1 MKKLCY
7 QKLLFSFPV
16 FILLFLCLS
25 YSVNA
30 TEFPFSATYKGSNE
44 VPANASTATGTISG
58 TYNDSSNTISYTIT
72 FSGLGSNTSAAHFH
86 GPAIPGTN
94 AAVVY
99 AHAGFPIGVTS
110 GTLAVTTQ
118 VITDDQE
125 KDLLAGKWY
134 SNIHTDNFQGG
145 EIRALIFF
153 GAPFV
158 APTITCPND
167 TIVFNA
173 ANQCSQSV
181 SFAADTT
188 GSPAPE
194 ITYKIG
200 PTVITS
206 PFDFPAGT
214 STVTALALNGGGY
227 ATCTFNV
234 TVKDTQ
240 PPVITCPANISAF
253 NDPGVCGANVRF
265 TPTATDNC
273 PGILITSQPASGS
286 LFPVGTSTVTSTA
299 TDAAGNTA
307 SCSFTV
313 TVVDNEPPVISDL
326 AATPDKLWP
335 PDHKMK
341 EVTVNYTSKD
351 NCGIESCELSVSSN
365 EPTNGKGDG
374 NTSPDWQVVDEH
386 HVWLRA
392 ERSGNG
398 DGRIY
403 TITVTCTDQYGNSA
417 STSTTVK
424 VPHDM
429 SSVLRSGKMKINISP
444 NPSADNF
451 ILNIQ
456 TINGTEKINMKII
469 DQSGRIVESRN
480 NLTGNQLLRVGSN
493 LKSGIYFVELQ
504 QGNETQQLKLLK
516 LR

>member
-1 MKKLCY
+1 
-7 QKLLFSFPV
+7 
-16 FILLFLCLS
+16 
-25 YSVNA
+25 
-30 TEFPFSATYKGSNE
+30 
-44 VPANASTATGTISG
+44 
-58 TYNDSSNTISYTIT
+58 
-72 FSGLGSNTSAAHFH
+72 
-86 GPAIPGTN
+86 
-94 AAVVY
+94 
-99 AHAGFPIGVTS
+99 
-110 GTLAVTTQ
+110 
-118 VITDDQE
+118 
-125 KDLLAGKWY
+125 
-134 SNIHTDNFQGG
+134 
-145 EIRALIFF
+145 
-153 GAPFV
+153 
-158 APTITCPND
+158 
-167 TIVFNA
+167 
-173 ANQCSQSV
+173 
-181 SFAADTT
+181 
-188 GSPAPE
+188 
-194 ITYKIG
+194 
-200 PTVITS
+200 
-206 PFDFPAGT
+206 
-214 STVTALALNGGGY
+214 
-227 ATCTFNV
+227 
-234 TVKDTQ
+234 
-240 PPVITCPANISAF
+240 
-253 NDPGVCGANVRF
+253 
-265 TPTATDNC
+265 
-273 PGILITSQPASGS
+273 
-286 LFPVGTSTVTSTA
+286 
-299 TDAAGNTA
+299 GNTA

-374 NTSPDWQVVDEH
+374 NTSPDWRVVDEH
-386 HVWLRA
+386 HIWLRA